1 MKEWL
6 LYSLLLSLIYAVAVH
21 AGAPEMTAR
30 LLRQDGKAIPVLD
43 CALFMPNLGVETTE
57 VVSNLKKLGFSPQV
71 IPQIMIKRT
80 DYADSNGHFVKE
92 YSTEF
97 QKGLGYYGKG
107 TLLMSVSGYELGRS
121 KKRLFIL
128 KLQRLGMGEAEVASS
143 HFVGIAS
150 ERMFSVR
157 SLPRCQP
164 AQRR

>member
-21 AGAPEMTAR
+21 AGTPDFTAR
-30 LLRQDGKAIPVLD
+30 LLRQDGKVIPVLD
-43 CALFMPNLGVETTE
+43 CAVFMPNLGKETEE
-57 VVSNLKKLGFSPQV
+57 VKSNLKKLGYFPQE
-71 IPQIMIKRT
+71 IPLIMVKKT
-80 DYADSNGHFVKE
+80 NFADSNGHYVNE

-97 QKGLGYYGKG
+97 QKELGYYGKG

-121 KKRLFIL
+121 KKRLFVL
-128 KLQRLGMGEAEVASS
+128 KLQRLGMGENEVASS
-143 HFVGIAS
+143 HFVGIAN

-164 AQRR
+164 ARRR